1 MNTLVLICA
10 FIMGFSIMTV
20 ELLGGKI
27 LSPYFGGSVYVWGSI
42 ITVFMLALSIGYLV
56 GGKLSLKEPNTR
68 KYGVIF
74 IAASLTTLPLD
85 IWHSELSDWVFMQIE
100 DPRYGSLVT
109 SVILF
114 LIPTTIMGMVAP
126 YSVRLLVANAE
137 SSGQTAGFLYFV
149 STLGSALGTIMTS
162 FYLVLWFEL
171 DSILYGVTIV
181 LAVVGLIAMLFPK
194 PLPKAEKAELINE

>member
-1 MNTLVLICA
+1 
-10 FIMGFSIMTV
+10 MGFSIMTV

-74 IAASLTTLPLD
+74 LAASFTTLPLD
-85 IWHSELSDWVFMQIE
+85 IWHSELSDWVFMKIE
-100 DPRYGSLVT
+100 DPRYGSLV
-109 SVILF
+109 SSIILF
-114 LIPTTIMGMVAP
+114 LVPTTIMGMVAP

-181 LAVVGLIAMLFPK
+181 LAVVGVIAMLFPK
-194 PLPKAEKAELINE
+194 PLPRAEKAELTNE

>member
-42 ITVFMLALSIGYLV
+42 ITVFMLALSVGYLF
-56 GGKLSLKEPNTR
+56 GGKLSLNEPNTR
-68 KYGVIF
+68 KYGMIF
-74 IAASLTTLPLD
+74 IIAAITILPLVLGHEA
-85 IWHSELSDWVFMQIE
+85 ISDWIFMLIE
-100 DPRYGSLVT
+100 DPRYGSLVA
-109 SVILF
+109 SIILF
-114 LIPTTIMGMVAP
+114 LLPTTIMGMIAP

-162 FYLVLWFEL
+162 FYLVLWFEI
-171 DSILYGVTIV
+171 DHILYGVASV
-181 LAVVGLIAMLFPK
+181 LAVVGIVSVLFPK
-194 PLPKAEKAELINE
+194 PLPKAELVNE

>member
-1 MNTLVLICA
+1 
-10 FIMGFSIMTV
+10 
-20 ELLGGKI
+20 
-27 LSPYFGGSVYVWGSI
+27 
-42 ITVFMLALSIGYLV
+42 
-56 GGKLSLKEPNTR
+56 
-68 KYGVIF
+68 
-74 IAASLTTLPLD
+74 
-85 IWHSELSDWVFMQIE
+85 MQIK
-100 DPRYGSLVT
+100 DPRYGSLVS

-171 DSILYGVTIV
+171 DHILYGVAAVLFIV
-181 LAVVGLIAMLFPK
+181 GIIAILFPK
-194 PLPKAEKAELINE
+194 PLPKAEKAELNDE

>member
-1 MNTLVLICA
+1 
-10 FIMGFSIMTV
+10 MGFSIMTV

-74 IAASLTTLPLD
+74 LAASFTTLPLD
-85 IWHSELSDWVFMQIE
+85 IWHSELSDWVFMKIE
-100 DPRYGSLVT
+100 DPRYGSLV
-109 SVILF
+109 SSIILF
-114 LIPTTIMGMVAP
+114 LVPTTIMGMVAP

-181 LAVVGLIAMLFPK
+181 LAVVGVIAMLFPK
-194 PLPKAEKAELINE
+194 PLPKAEKAELTNE